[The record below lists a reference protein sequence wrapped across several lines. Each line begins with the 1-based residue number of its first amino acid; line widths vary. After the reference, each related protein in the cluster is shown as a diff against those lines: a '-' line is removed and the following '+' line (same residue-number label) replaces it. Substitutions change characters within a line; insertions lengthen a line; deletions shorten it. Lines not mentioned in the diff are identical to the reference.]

1 MDNAVQL
8 NLARKWRSKNFD
20 QIVGQDLAVKILKN
34 SLYLNKF
41 FPVYLFSGQRGCGKT
56 STARIFTAAVN
67 CERLT
72 DFQTNPKQ
80 FSIPCLEC
88 SSCTSMASG
97 KHPDF
102 IEIDAASY
110 TGVDN
115 VRQIIE
121 ASTLLPVM
129 GKKKVYLIDE
139 AHMLS
144 KAAFNA
150 FLKILE
156 EPPVS
161 VLFILATTDAEKII
175 DTVRSRCFQLFFDPI
190 AQPKLLDH
198 LKNICQ
204 SESIKFD
211 DPGLELII
219 RESEGSA
226 RDALNLLEQVRF
238 SVSKVDKA
246 SVLSV
251 LGYTSDE
258 DIEELFF
265 ILALK
270 KSAAELFAHLDKIN
284 FYKVSANYIWARLID
299 LFRVYARAKNGF
311 ESSQINKELLKE
323 VDYQNLLTALEY
335 ICSNE
340 LVFLKTTNKHILLET
355 LFLRIISLQDG
366 AAAVKNVTTSRPI
379 AKLTESIQDAQPELQ
394 VKKKELNSSENLEW
408 AKFLD
413 LTKAD
418 PLVNSIFVQAH
429 FEVFSGNALKIS
441 FDEKYAFFKELIED
455 SKKTWEKVLVQVFGQ
470 DAKLEYGFNKALGS
484 KPASSEKP
492 VIAREATEVEKK
504 SHSEPPVRRVA
515 TAKFSKAGNGKLEAQ
530 FDVSDK
536 EQWVIANKLLDKFG
550 GTIHE
555 VVEE

>member
-1 MDNAVQL
+1 MDTSVQL

-56 STARIFTAAVN
+56 STARIFTAAIN
-67 CERLT
+67 CERLV
-72 DFQTNPKQ
+72 DFQSNPRS
-80 FSIPCLEC
+80 FSVPCLDC
-88 SSCTSMASG
+88 ISCNSIATG

-156 EPPVS
+156 EPPPS
-161 VLFILATTDAEKII
+161 VLFILATTDVDKII

-190 AQPKLLDH
+190 SQPKLLDH
-198 LKNICQ
+198 LKQVCK
-204 SESIKFD
+204 EEEIKSS

-238 SVSKVDKA
+238 SVSKVDKE

-258 DIEELFF
+258 NIEGLFF
-265 ILALK
+265 ILTLK
-270 KSAAELFAHLDKIN
+270 KPVQELLQHLDKIN
-284 FYKVSANYIWARLID
+284 FYKVSANYIWARLLD
-299 LFRVYARAKNGF
+299 LFRVAVRAKNGI
-311 ESSQINKELLKE
+311 ETGLLNAETLKN
-323 VDYQNLLTALEY
+323 VNYSNLLQAMEY

-340 LVFLKTTNKHILLET
+340 LIFLRTSNKHVFLET
-355 LFLRIISLQDG
+355 LFLRIISAG
-366 AAAVKNVTTSRPI
+366 NFVAAETDTVVSAPSPQ
-379 AKLTESIQDAQPELQ
+379 AKAAQVVELEGVQ
-394 VKKKELNSSENLEW
+394 LKKKDHSSVNLNW
-408 AKFLD
+408 AKFLEQ
-413 LTKAD
+413 TKSE
-418 PLVNSIFVQAH
+418 PLVSSVFVQAD
-429 FEVFSGNALKIS
+429 FEEMSESKIKIS
-441 FDEKYAFFKELIED
+441 FDEKYIFFKELIADTE
-455 SKKTWEKVLVQVFGQ
+455 SSWQKILVDVFGQ
-470 DAKLEYGFNKALGS
+470 GVSLEYSFKAVAGQEAVEAEQPKPSADAPKQSGS
-484 KPASSEKP
+484 ENGQIGRKASFSRFSRSTNGR
-492 VIAREATEVEKK
+492 IEAE
-504 SHSEPPVRRVA
+504 
-515 TAKFSKAGNGKLEAQ
+515 

-555 VVEE
+555 VIEE

>member
-1 MDNAVQL
+1 MDISVQL

-56 STARIFTAAVN
+56 SMARIFTAAIN
-67 CERLT
+67 CDSLV
-72 DFQTNPKQ
+72 DFQSNPRS
-80 FSIPCLEC
+80 FPVPCLEC
-88 SSCTSMASG
+88 ASCKAIAAG

-129 GKKKVYLIDE
+129 GKKKIYLIDE

-156 EPPVS
+156 EPPPS
-161 VLFILATTDAEKII
+161 VLFILATTDVDKII
-175 DTVRSRCFQLFFDPI
+175 DTVKSRCFQLFFDSI
-190 AQPKLLDH
+190 SQPNLLG
-198 LKNICQ
+198 LLQKICK
-204 SESIKFD
+204 EEEIKFD
-211 DPGLELII
+211 DSGLKLII

-258 DIEELFF
+258 NIEELFF
-265 ILALK
+265 ILVSK
-270 KSAAELFAHLDKIN
+270 KSAQELLQFIDKIN
-284 FYKVSANYIWARLID
+284 FYKVAPIYIWARLLD
-299 LFRVYARAKNGF
+299 LFKVAVRVKNGIVS
-311 ESSQINKELLKE
+311 EQINEALLKK
-323 VDYQNLLTALEY
+323 VSYSNLLQAMEY

-340 LVFLKTTNKHILLET
+340 LVFLKTSNKHIFLET
-355 LFLRIISLQDG
+355 LFLRIVSFG
-366 AAAVKNVTTSRPI
+366 TAAAT
-379 AKLTESIQDAQPELQ
+379 QDNFQIEPNKVVPSVVQQ
-394 VKKKELNSSENLEW
+394 VSSSGDVVLKKKVESSVNLNW
-408 AKFLD
+408 AKFLE
-413 LTKAD
+413 LAKSE
-418 PLVNSIFVQAH
+418 PLVSSVFVQAQ
-429 FEVFSGNALKIS
+429 FEEFSGTALKVS
-441 FDEKYAFFKELIED
+441 FDEKYIFFKELILD
-455 SKKTWEKVLVQVFGQ
+455 TKNIWQKLVLEVFGEG
-470 DAKLEYGFNKALGS
+470 ASLEYSFKTGLVAKE
-484 KPASSEKP
+484 ASGPLNGQMPKVASPESNRNRQNP
-492 VIAREATEVEKK
+492 TYARSSRPK
-504 SHSEPPVRRVA
+504 SGRIE
-515 TAKFSKAGNGKLEAQ
+515 EQ

-536 EQWVIANKLLDKFG
+536 EQWIIANKLLDQFG

-555 VVEE
+555 VGEEK